1 MSGPPQPIACLKCN
15 TINFT
20 GKECKQCGEDLKVVD
35 ETVQEIPVEPEEIQE
50 TAAQEGVSELIRN
63 EAAKAV
69 PAAATVS
76 PAMGKP
82 TVQPLSGVDKE
93 MARRKLRARLR
104 DARSARAPLSAETEV
119 LNKHGQRI
127 VGARRVPVTSQAPL
141 STPETPY
148 ERM

>member
-35 ETVQEIPVEPEEIQE
+35 EKVQETPAETEEIQNA
-50 TAAQEGVSELIRN
+50 AAQEGVSELIKE
-63 EAAKAV
+63 EAVEKKA
-69 PAAATVS
+69 PSAAAAPVS
-76 PAMGKP
+76 KP
-82 TVQPLSGVDKE
+82 TAQPLSGVDKE
-93 MARRKLRARLR
+93 QARRKLRARLR

-119 LNKHGQRI
+119 LNKNGKRV
-127 VGARRVPVTSQAPL
+127 VGARRVPVTAQAPL